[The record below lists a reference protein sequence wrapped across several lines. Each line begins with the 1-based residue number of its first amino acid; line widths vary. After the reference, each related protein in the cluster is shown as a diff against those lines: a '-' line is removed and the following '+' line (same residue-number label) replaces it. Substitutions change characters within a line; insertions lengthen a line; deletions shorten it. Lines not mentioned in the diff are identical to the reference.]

1 MNILNLTKEKKVSV
15 PTGLLQRFYKTVR
28 SFSDIADEFED
39 LLMSKNK
46 ETIKKLRKAQKEKQV
61 GKLKSFSSLT

>member
-1 MNILNLTKEKKVSV
+1 MNFIDITKEKKLSV
-15 PTGLLQRFYKTVR
+15 PTGLLRRFYRTAR

-46 ETIKKLRKAQKEKQV
+46 DVIKKIYKAHKEKQT
-61 GKLKSFSSLT
+61 GKLKSFASII